1 MPNWSIGTVSVQGTK
16 DNILKFTGRFIYKDE
31 VGTKTTERSLYF
43 NRSFVHTERAE
54 TVAKIKKLPSEGIST
69 FELLVSFVWCV
80 DSCLIRVNNQSEH
93 ITLADAC
100 KADEVSVSIYAEEND
115 TEEIISCDSDG
126 YINYICNYMPKY
138 ECPHCGN
145 VMSLPS
151 TSDAGDFE
159 CCDCGELG
167 LVLMESWDIESD
179 WEAA

>member
-1 MPNWSIGTVSVQGTK
+1 MPNWAIGTVSVHGTK
-16 DNILKFTGRFIYKDE
+16 GNILKFTERFICNDE
-31 VGTKTTERSLYF
+31 VDSKPAEHGLYF
-43 NRSFVHTERAE
+43 NRSYAQAERAE
-54 TVAKIKKLPSEGIST
+54 IVAKIKKLPSEGIST
-69 FELLVSFVWCV
+69 FELLVSFAWCV
-80 DSCLIRVNNQSEH
+80 DSCLIRVRNHDEH

-126 YINYICNYMPKY
+126 YLDYICNYMPKY

-145 VMSLPS
+145 VMSLQS
-151 TSDAGDFE
+151 KSAAGDFE

-167 LVLMESWDIESD
+167 LVLMESWVNESD